1 MDMYLNK
8 IDDKWYALLPNHQYK
23 EIPYH
28 YWVENIDWSVVYYKI
43 YDNLLRG
50 IITDENLRDWDLEK
64 IFEFTM
70 DFSSV

>member
-1 MDMYLNK
+1 MSMYLNK
-8 IDDKWYALLPNHQYK
+8 IGNKWYALLPNRQYK
-23 EIPYH
+23 EIPYIN
-28 YWVENIDWSVVYYKI
+28 WVEDIDWSITYYKI

-70 DFSSV
+70 DFNSV

>member
-8 IDDKWYALLPNHQYK
+8 IGDKWYALLPNHQYK

-28 YWVENIDWSVVYYKI
+28 YWIEEIDWSVVYYKV

-70 DFSSV
+70 DFSTV

>member
-1 MDMYLNK
+1 MSMYLNK
-8 IDDKWYALLPNHQYK
+8 INNKWHALLPNRQYK
-23 EIPYH
+23 EIPYIN
-28 YWVENIDWSVVYYKI
+28 WVEDINWSIVYYKI
-43 YDNLLRG
+43 YDNLLHG

>member
-8 IDDKWYALLPNHQYK
+8 IGDKWYALLPNRQYK

-28 YWVENIDWSVVYYKI
+28 YLAEKIDWSVVYYKV

-64 IFEFTM
+64 IFELTM
-70 DFSSV
+70 DFCSV